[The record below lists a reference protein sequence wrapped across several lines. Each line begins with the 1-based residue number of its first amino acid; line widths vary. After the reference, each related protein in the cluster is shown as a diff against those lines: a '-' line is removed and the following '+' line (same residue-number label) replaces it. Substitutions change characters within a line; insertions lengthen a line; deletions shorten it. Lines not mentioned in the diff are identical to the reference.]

1 MKKSLMN
8 MKLSLKALMQDRLS
22 LEEINIRFI
31 FIVTILIHLISM
43 VLLLQKKRVIFILQV
58 VQIHLDIKKLIAL
71 L

>member
-8 MKLSLKALMQDRLS
+8 MKLFLKALMQDRLS
-22 LEEINIRFI
+22 LEEINIQFI
-31 FIVTILIHLISM
+31 SIVTILIHLISM
-43 VLLLQKKRVIFILQV
+43 VLLLQKKRVIFILQA